1 MMFMFMFLHFLI
13 VLSMFVCCKQFTTL
27 SSRGSQLEF
36 VLHTYL
42 SINKCWQPSIVNA
55 NINNALKSSG
65 ALNEYLAR
73 ARTVLY
79 NALFIVIDKSN
90 QSDFN

>member
-1 MMFMFMFLHFLI
+1 MFM
-13 VLSMFVCCKQFTTL
+13 CCKQFTML

-36 VLHTYL
+36 VLHRYL
-42 SINKCWQPSIVNA
+42 SINKCWQPSIVIA

-73 ARTVLY
+73 ARTVLH
-79 NALFIVIDKSN
+79 NALFIVIEKSN